1 MNNIQLAIA
10 SLAAAGICE
19 KLNLTED
26 QFDRFNSIHQR
37 LVQSKF
43 AKNTLTNEDLV
54 NGVIAIFEEYLQGEG
69 L

>member
-10 SLAAAGICE
+10 SLAAATICDE
-19 KLNLTED
+19 LNLTEEQID
-26 QFDRFNSIHQR
+26 QFNSIHQR
-37 LVQSKF
+37 LVQSDF